1 MSCGGKDQ
9 SEIDAVWA
17 VMVEVQQDLL
27 RMLTRRIGSQDE
39 AVDVLH
45 DFYVK
50 VLSHLDD
57 VRDTDKLR
65 GWMRRVLESTLIDH
79 FRDQS
84 KRRRAE
90 AGYHLI
96 EPQTEGLEPNLDD
109 LDHAVCVCLY
119 KLLPTLKS
127 EYADVLWRADLVG
140 EPREKIASELGVSES
155 NLRVRLHRA
164 RQALKQ
170 RLQEVCQICPIH
182 GYMDCSDDCLM
193 ADKKPAEP
201 PSEL

>member
-9 SEIDAVWA
+9 SKIDAVRA

-50 VLSHLDD
+50 VLSHVDD
-57 VRDTDKLR
+57 VRDIEKLR

-79 FRDQS
+79 FRAQT

-90 AGYHLI
+90 GLYHLI
-96 EPQTEGLEPNLDD
+96 EPQSKGLELTPDD
-109 LDHAVCVCLY
+109 LDHAVCLCLY

-140 EPREKIASELGVSES
+140 ESREKIASELGVSES

-164 RQALKQ
+164 RQALKK

-182 GYMDCSDDCLM
+182 GYMDCSDDCLV
-193 ADKKPAEP
+193 ANKKPAG
-201 PSEL
+201 PSREL